1 MPSKRVR
8 DCQPSRRPI
17 QPSRAAAGLLP
28 GASGAG
34 HPAAAPEAV
43 PADGDGP
50 RDASTSGAL
59 GGPAG
64 GTAPAAAVAAR
75 GRKRK
80 GASSPAAAGSAA
92 AATAPSGT
100 DIAQAT
106 ATASGRRGKRATPGG
121 TSTPEAD
128 KRPAKRQQQATAAP
142 LVRPRGEQ
150 RGAAAPRPRPRFPT
164 VRLRERLRRRRCRR
178 LCCCRGGR
186 GAARSSQAEY
196 EEEGSAA
203 WKTKGASA
211 RPAPSRLPRPKRA
224 AGKAAYQLQ
233 RERWRRQR
241 PRRPPPSAGRSLQPP
256 AAPWGDLRGADGP
269 AARGRVP
276 RERCGTRP
284 ESRRRALC
292 AGSGNGDVGCA
303 HTRRLLV
310 DKVNVISPSQSE
322 VTRCALQTSP
332 VRDTARTTGAHDRRD
347 TAHRLEQWA
356 AHTATGPQRT
366 VPSPLRLALAACAP
380 RGPQSSRPSQP
391 HRITDRRPP
400 PLRTGRAAVL
410 PLRGVAGSV
419 ADERGSEAGRGREWS

>member
-1 MPSKRVR
+1 MPAKRTR
-8 DCQPSRRPI
+8 DCRPSRRPI
-17 QPSRAAAGLLP
+17 QPSRAAAGRLP

-34 HPAAAPEAV
+34 HPAAAPETV

-59 GGPAG
+59 SGPAG

-128 KRPAKRQQQATAAP
+128 KRPAKRQQQATAVP
-142 LVRPRGEQ
+142 LVRLRGEQ

-164 VRLRERLRRRRCRR
+164 VRLRERLRRRRR

-224 AGKAAYQLQ
+224 AGKAAYISCSASGGGG
-233 RERWRRQR
+233 RGPAARRH
-241 PRRPPPSAGRSLQPP
+241 SLQPP

-276 RERCGTRP
+276 REMRHETRIEKKSTVCGIGERGC
-284 ESRRRALC
+284 RM
-292 AGSGNGDVGCA
+292 CA
-303 HTRRLLV
+303 HARLLV

-366 VPSPLRLALAACAP
+366 VPSPLRLAIAADRSLRVP
-380 RGPQSSRPSQP
+380 RSHTASPIGA
-391 HRITDRRPP
+391 RR
-400 PLRTGRAAVL
+400 RCVRAAQL
-410 PLRGVAGSV
+410 CSR
-419 ADERGSEAGRGREWS
+419 

>member
-1 MPSKRVR
+1 MGFAHEGNPGPKITHTKFKKYCTERKVWRRANFSLEVSGHTKGVDR
-8 DCQPSRRPI
+8 DACQAHERLPAIAAAYPAFPRRRRPPPRR
-17 QPSRAAAGLLP
+17 QWCRAPRRRAGDGARRRGRAARRL
-28 GASGAG
+28 
-34 HPAAAPEAV
+34 
-43 PADGDGP
+43 
-50 RDASTSGAL
+50 TSGAL
-59 GGPAG
+59 SGPAG

-75 GRKRK
+75 GRKSK

-128 KRPAKRQQQATAAP
+128 KRPAKRQQQATAVP
-142 LVRPRGEQ
+142 LVRLRGEQ

-211 RPAPSRLPRPKRA
+211 RPATSRLPRPKRA

-241 PRRPPPSAGRSLQPP
+241 PRRPPPQSAASGGAVGRPP
-256 AAPWGDLRGADGP
+256 RCGRPSGARES
-269 AARGRVP
+269 AARDAARDTN
-276 RERCGTRP
+276 REEEHC
-284 ESRRRALC
+284 
-292 AGSGNGDVGCA
+292 
-303 HTRRLLV
+303 
-310 DKVNVISPSQSE
+310 
-322 VTRCALQTSP
+322 
-332 VRDTARTTGAHDRRD
+332 VRDRGTGMSDVRT
-347 TAHRLEQWA
+347 
-356 AHTATGPQRT
+356 
-366 VPSPLRLALAACAP
+366 
-380 RGPQSSRPSQP
+380 
-391 HRITDRRPP
+391 
-400 PLRTGRAAVL
+400 RAAL
-410 PLRGVAGSV
+410 
-419 ADERGSEAGRGREWS
+419 GR

>member
-1 MPSKRVR
+1 MPAKRTR
-8 DCQPSRRPI
+8 DCRPSRRPI
-17 QPSRAAAGLLP
+17 QPSRAAAGRLP

-34 HPAAAPEAV
+34 HPAAAPETV

-59 GGPAG
+59 SGPAG

-92 AATAPSGT
+92 TATAPSGT

-128 KRPAKRQQQATAAP
+128 KRPAKRQQQATAVP
-142 LVRPRGEQ
+142 LVRLRGEQ

-164 VRLRERLRRRRCRR
+164 VRLRERLRRRRR

-211 RPAPSRLPRPKRA
+211 RPATSRLPRPKRA

-241 PRRPPPSAGRSLQPP
+241 PRRPPPQSAASGGAVGRPP
-256 AAPWGDLRGADGP
+256 RCGRPSGARES
-269 AARGRVP
+269 AARDAARDTN
-276 RERCGTRP
+276 REEEHC
-284 ESRRRALC
+284 
-292 AGSGNGDVGCA
+292 
-303 HTRRLLV
+303 
-310 DKVNVISPSQSE
+310 
-322 VTRCALQTSP
+322 
-332 VRDTARTTGAHDRRD
+332 VRDRGTGMSDVRT
-347 TAHRLEQWA
+347 
-356 AHTATGPQRT
+356 
-366 VPSPLRLALAACAP
+366 
-380 RGPQSSRPSQP
+380 
-391 HRITDRRPP
+391 
-400 PLRTGRAAVL
+400 RAAL
-410 PLRGVAGSV
+410 
-419 ADERGSEAGRGREWS
+419 GR

>member
-1 MPSKRVR
+1 MR
-8 DCQPSRRPI
+8 DCRPSRRPI
-17 QPSRAAAGLLP
+17 QPSRAAAGRLP

-34 HPAAAPEAV
+34 HPAAAPETV

-59 GGPAG
+59 SGPAG
-64 GTAPAAAVAAR
+64 GIAPAAAVAAR

-121 TSTPEAD
+121 TSTPAAD
-128 KRPAKRQQQATAAP
+128 KRPAKRQQQATAVP
-142 LVRPRGEQ
+142 LVRLRGEQ

-164 VRLRERLRRRRCRR
+164 VRLRERLRRRRR

-211 RPAPSRLPRPKRA
+211 RPATSRLPRPKRA
-224 AGKAAYQLQ
+224 AGKAASAAA
-233 RERWRRQR
+233 RAVAAAEA
-241 PRRPPPSAGRSLQPP
+241 PPPAAKRRSQSAASG

-276 RERCGTRP
+276 RERCGTRH

-292 AGSGNGDVGCA
+292 VWDRGCRMCA
-303 HTRRLLV
+303 H
-310 DKVNVISPSQSE
+310 
-322 VTRCALQTSP
+322 
-332 VRDTARTTGAHDRRD
+332 
-347 TAHRLEQWA
+347 A
-356 AHTATGPQRT
+356 AAW
-366 VPSPLRLALAACAP
+366 
-380 RGPQSSRPSQP
+380 SR
-391 HRITDRRPP
+391 
-400 PLRTGRAAVL
+400 
-410 PLRGVAGSV
+410 
-419 ADERGSEAGRGREWS
+419 